1 MADFATS
8 LPDAYRA
15 RRPTTGLNTLS
26 PLYEEPE
33 ETPMPEWNMLPS
45 VGNLVDPCFRRAEY
59 KHTKLMKFRTSPWL
73 SAPCWSDPA
82 CPRYMI
88 PKPVVAPKAC

>member
-1 MADFATS
+1 MPNSDVQVHWKGWMRMADFATS

-45 VGNLVDPCFRRAEY
+45 VG
-59 KHTKLMKFRTSPWL
+59 TW
-73 SAPCWSDPA
+73 
-82 CPRYMI
+82 
-88 PKPVVAPKAC
+88 